1 MIGFE
6 KANTMMLCALASV
19 PLRKE
24 PSDQSE
30 MVSQILAGEPV
41 EILDEAKKYW
51 IKVKCLGDG
60 YIGYADPRHF
70 TLPSKGGET
79 CIVLHDD
86 ISEWREKE
94 TGAIHL
100 FSAGSA
106 FTVSNDR
113 FFIGDKEFARL
124 GGEGLKPSTL
134 LETAK
139 KYLGTPYLWG
149 GRARTG
155 IDCSGLVQISAKL
168 LEIYLPRDAKDQA
181 LEGTEVVW
189 DLRAQNDLAFFE
201 NESGKI
207 THVAI
212 LLDPNTVIHA
222 SAEVRIDQ
230 LSEGGIIH
238 SSTLDQTHKLHSIR
252 RISLR

>member
-1 MIGFE
+1 MTGFE
-6 KANTMMLCALASV
+6 KANKMMVCALSSV

-41 EILDEAKKYW
+41 EILGEAKKYW
-51 IKVKCLGDG
+51 IEVKCLGDG

-70 TLPSKGGET
+70 TLPSKGGQT

-86 ISEWREKE
+86 ISEWREVE
-94 TGAIHL
+94 TGAIHF

-106 FTVSNDR
+106 FTISNDR
-113 FFIGDKEFARL
+113 FFIGDKEFARVVE
-124 GGEGLKPSTL
+124 EGPKPSTFI
-134 LETAK
+134 ETAK

-181 LEGTEVVW
+181 LEGTEIAW
-189 DLRAQNDLAFFE
+189 NQREQNDLAFFE
-201 NESGKI
+201 NENGKI
-207 THVAI
+207 SHVAI
-212 LLDPNTVIHA
+212 LLDPNKVLHA

-230 LSEGGIIH
+230 LDESGIIH